1 MARPSFF
8 QPTAATAAGTA
19 VATVSLLHD
28 LQPIATGLR
37 AALERL
43 GIAGAPTIDQ
53 RLQREGRVAVF
64 EGSPEQA
71 RGLELA
77 LRALGLSTSLN
88 LRHAEVRPLR
98 RPWR

>member
-8 QPTAATAAGTA
+8 PSTAAAAAGTA

-28 LQPIATGLR
+28 LQPIAAGLW

-43 GIAGAPTIDQ
+43 GITGAPTIDQ
-53 RLQREGRVAVF
+53 QLQREGRVAVF

-71 RGLELA
+71 GSLERA
-77 LRALGLSTSLN
+77 LLALGLSTSVN